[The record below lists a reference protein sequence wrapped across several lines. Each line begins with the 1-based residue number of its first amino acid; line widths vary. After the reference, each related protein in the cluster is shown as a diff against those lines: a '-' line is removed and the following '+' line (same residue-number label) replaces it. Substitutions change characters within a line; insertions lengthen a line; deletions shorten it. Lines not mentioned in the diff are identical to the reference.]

1 VVVVAHRHF
10 HPVARYHMDFVKH
23 HAPGEMGENSR
34 TSIKRDVT
42 RATVDRD
49 HSTRQQFDN
58 VFLQWRSV
66 GSRARQHAKSETR
79 TDWRFGPRKQGPAAT
94 LTSRLLSSPD
104 GAPAEPFAPL
114 GPALEKS
121 LSQRKTGR
129 GRMGTEGWVKR
140 PSIYSLSEPKSV
152 RCDGCHTAT
161 GFVGAE
167 AANRPAAPGRGDL
180 PSGR

>member
-1 VVVVAHRHF
+1 
-10 HPVARYHMDFVKH
+10 MDFVKH

-34 TSIKRDVT
+34 TNIKRDVT

-58 VFLQWRSV
+58 VFLQWRIP
-66 GSRARQHAKSETR
+66 ET
-79 TDWRFGPRKQGPAAT
+79 
-94 LTSRLLSSPD
+94 
-104 GAPAEPFAPL
+104 
-114 GPALEKS
+114 
-121 LSQRKTGR
+121 
-129 GRMGTEGWVKR
+129 
-140 PSIYSLSEPKSV
+140 V

-167 AANRPAAPGRGDL
+167 AANRPAAAGRGDL